1 MKPIRPTGE
10 TVLHQL
16 QAALV
21 DATGACS
28 LAAWRQTTANVFD
41 ISAER
46 NEIGSFKGKFTTYSS
61 RQFILTKATFSRLRL
76 KRSPETIT
84 RSRLDHFAIRLL
96 INGSTAGLAGYQA
109 VEAVAG
115 DILFIDLSQALDLRA
130 SIQSEQTS
138 DVSLWI
144 PRARILAS
152 FREENALHGLVIKG
166 TSPAGAMI
174 GANLL
179 LLSKHIEKVTCV
191 EMDALANGV
200 LELTARAIAP
210 TLEKADLSAPTSQL
224 ASFVT
229 IRRYIDRNL
238 TSAVL
243 DADAIAKSFGLSR
256 ASLYRI
262 FEPVGG
268 IANYIRKAR
277 LNRAYQEV
285 TSLELSDR
293 RIGQIAFNL
302 GFRNIPAFN
311 RLFHKVY
318 GLSPSKAREQVT
330 MGTSGMLQK
339 INPASETPLAGLLA
353 QIGLP

>member
-1 MKPIRPTGE
+1 MKPNLPTAE
-10 TVLHQL
+10 TAVQRLQL
-16 QAALV
+16 AF
-21 DATGACS
+21 DHPPGPDS

-46 NEIGSFKGKFTTYSS
+46 NEIGSFKGKFTAYSS
-61 RQFILTKATFSRLRL
+61 KQFILTEATSSRLRL

-96 INGSTAGLAGYQA
+96 INGSSAGLAGYQA

-115 DILFIDLSQALDLRA
+115 DILFIDLSQALDLQA

-179 LLSKHIEKVTCV
+179 LLSKHIEKMTCV
-191 EMDALANGV
+191 EMDALSNGI

-210 TLEKADLSAPTSQL
+210 TLEKAGLSATSSQL

-268 IANYIRKAR
+268 IASYIRKAR

-285 TSLELSDR
+285 TSFEFSDR
-293 RIGQIAFNL
+293 RIGQIALNL
-302 GFRNIPAFN
+302 GFRNISAFN

-318 GLSPSKAREQVT
+318 GLSPREAREQVT
-330 MGTSGMLQK
+330 MGTSGMPQK

>member
-1 MKPIRPTGE
+1 MHRLQTACVDPTGP
-10 TVLHQL
+10 
-16 QAALV
+16 
-21 DATGACS
+21 GS
-28 LAAWRQTTANVFD
+28 FAAWRQTTANVFD
-41 ISAER
+41 ISADSS
-46 NEIGSFKGKFTTYSS
+46 EIGSFEGTFVAYSS
-61 RQFILTKATFSRLRL
+61 KQFILTEATSSRLRL

-96 INGSTAGLAGYQA
+96 INGSTAGFAGYRA

-115 DILFIDLSQALDLRA
+115 DILFIDLSQTLDLQA
-130 SIQSEQTS
+130 SLQSEQTS

-152 FREENALHGLVIKG
+152 FREENALHGLVVKG

-179 LLSKHIEKVTCV
+179 LLGKHTGNMTCI

-200 LELTARAIAP
+200 LELTARAIAS
-210 TLEKADLSAPTSQL
+210 TLEKAGLSATASQL

-238 TSAVL
+238 TSTVL
-243 DADAIAKSFGLSR
+243 DANAIAKSFGLSR

-268 IANYIRKAR
+268 IASYIRKAR
-277 LNRAYQEV
+277 LNRAHQEV
-285 TSLELSDR
+285 TSFEFSDR
-293 RIGQIAFNL
+293 RIGQIAINL
-302 GFRNIPAFN
+302 GFKNISAFN

-318 GLSPSKAREQVT
+318 GLSPREAREQAT
-330 MGTSGMLQK
+330 MATADMPQKMNPTSE
-339 INPASETPLAGLLA
+339 IPLAGLLA
-353 QIGLP
+353 QIGLS